1 MALEELGIA
10 QWVEAANDRTQK
22 EFREAVHTVL
32 SAIAQDQNLRANM
45 VLKGGILL
53 AIRYHSHRYTKDID
67 VSTSLHPRDGLTLDD
82 VKTWLD
88 TSLTTAVDALDYDL
102 DCRVQRIR
110 QEPKN
115 LQDPSYP
122 ALHISIGYAYR
133 GTPKHNKLQ
142 NSQSPSVVRIDYSLN
157 EPLPNIDTST
167 LGVEQDLRVY
177 ALTDLI
183 AEKLRALL
191 QQPVRGRTRRQDIY
205 DLNMI
210 FERMDDFDG
219 VERGKILA
227 SLCEKAL
234 SRGIEVHADAFDV
247 PAIRVNAATDY
258 DRLAEE
264 IQGDLPD
271 FDRSFDRVAAF
282 YRSLPWS

>member
-1 MALEELGIA
+1 MALEELGMV
-10 QWVEAANDRTQK
+10 QWVEAAGDRNQK

-45 VLKGGILL
+45 VLKGGILM

-67 VSTSLHPRDGLTLDD
+67 VSTPRHPRDGLSPDD
-82 VKTWLD
+82 VKAWLNA
-88 TSLTTAVDALDYDL
+88 SLTAAVDALDYDL
-102 DCRVQRIR
+102 DCQVQGIK
-110 QEPKN
+110 QEPRN
-115 LQDPSYP
+115 QQDPSFP

-142 NSQSPSVVRIDYSLN
+142 KSQSPSVVRIDYSLN
-157 EPLPNIDTST
+157 EPLPNIDTLS
-167 LGVEQDLRVY
+167 LGVEQDLQVY

-210 FERMDDFDG
+210 IERMDDFDE
-219 VERGKILA
+219 VERGKILE
-227 SLCEKAL
+227 SLREKAS
-234 SRGIEVHADAFDV
+234 SRDIEVHTGAFDE
-247 PAIRVNAATDY
+247 PAIRANAAKDY

-271 FDRSFDRVAAF
+271 FDSSFDRVATF
-282 YRSLPWS
+282 YRSLPWP